1 MTVDLIRPGPRPS
14 SELCLPVVIHG
25 LLYLC
30 LGIHYE
36 GTILN
41 NRFLDG
47 PPLQQEKMAL
57 IRAILKRYA
66 LRSLKINGFIGG
78 NFLT

>member
-1 MTVDLIRPGPRPS
+1 MTMDLIRPGPRPS
-14 SELCLPVVIHG
+14 AELCLPVVIHG

-30 LGIHYE
+30 LGIHHE

-41 NRFLDG
+41 NLFFDG
-47 PPLQQEKMAL
+47 PPLQQEKMA
-57 IRAILKRYA
+57 IIGAILKRYA
-66 LRSLKINGFIGG
+66 LRSLKINGFVGR